1 MIYTVTFNPALDVS
15 GVVDD
20 LIPDEKN
27 YVYDEIHMPGG
38 NGLNAGI
45 IAHRLK
51 REVILTGFL
60 GGNNGKE
67 VKRLLDKD
75 KMTHNFIEISGMTRM
90 NLTIANRGDHRQT
103 RLSFPGPL
111 IRVPEARQLEALL
124 HKVSARDI
132 LLFGG
137 SLPPGLSKT
146 YVQKLIKKFRSHG
159 VRCLVDMP
167 GDLLKDIIK
176 VKPSFIKPNLT
187 EFQLLVGKK
196 VNSLN
201 GVVHAARKIL
211 DHVPVI
217 CVSSVEGGAILMSE
231 HEVWYGKIPSVKIR
245 STVGAGDSLVG
256 AMACLWDINPS
267 SSIEE
272 LLRLGLSASCA
283 TLTEPGLKLGSR
295 KSILKYQSQIKL
307 KKL

>member
-51 REVILTGFL
+51 RKVILTGL
-60 GGNNGKE
+60 IGGSNGQR
-67 VKRLLDKD
+67 VKRLLDKGNL
-75 KMTHNFIEISGMTRM
+75 THNFVEIAGMTRM
-90 NLTIANRGDHRQT
+90 NITIASKGDHRQT

-111 IRVPEARQLEALL
+111 IKASEAKQLEE
-124 HKVSARDI
+124 I
-132 LLFGG
+132 LLKVHAKNIVLLGG
-137 SLPPGLSKT
+137 SLPLGMNTK
-146 YVQKLIKKFRSHG
+146 YVQKLIKKFRANG
-159 VRCLVDMP
+159 IRCLVDVP

-176 VKPSFIKPNLT
+176 AKPDFIKPNLA
-187 EFQLLVGKK
+187 EFHLLVGKK
-196 VNSLN
+196 VSSLN
-201 GVVHAARKIL
+201 GVVRAARSL
-211 DHVPVI
+211 LEYVPVI
-217 CVSSVEGGAILMSE
+217 CISSVEGGALLMNES
-231 HEVWYGKIPSVKIR
+231 EVWYGKIPSVKIR
-245 STVGAGDSLVG
+245 STVGAGDSMVG
-256 AMACLWDINPS
+256 AMASLWDSNPS
-267 SSIEE
+267 ASLEE

-283 TLTEPGLKLGSR
+283 TLTEPGLTLGSR